1 MSTLRSAL
9 DELGAEDLR
18 YASDDVL
25 EADVAELE
33 RTAGA
38 VEVELARRAAEID
51 RRGSFRR
58 DGYLSIS
65 SWLAHRFR
73 MAFSAATQLVR
84 VARAFEHIPRT
95 REALATGEISRSAV
109 AVLVAAHET
118 DPGEFSNVEAG
129 FVDAAATLSIRDLKR
144 AVAHWRDAVDHRRA
158 EEDAQHVFQLRRLHV
173 SPTLQGMVRVDGD
186 LDPETGQVLI
196 TALRSV
202 LDPEERLPVTDQRTF
217 AQRRADALGEICRRW
232 LDSTDRPQVS
242 GERPHVTITVD
253 LEALEGRSGLRC
265 ELDDAGTITPET
277 ARRWACDASIARVIT
292 RGRCEPLE
300 AGRRT
305 PAVPASMR
313 RAVVVRDGGCRS
325 PGYDRP
331 HGWCD
336 AHHVQHW
343 ADGGPTSLS
352 NLVLL
357 CRPHHRLIHQ
367 RFRMEMVQRR
377 PVFLRPDGSPLEDR
391 ATPATC
397 GR

>member
-1 MSTLRSAL
+1 MLRQVSALRSAL

-18 YASDDVL
+18 YSSDEGL
-25 EADVAELE
+25 EADFTELE
-33 RTAGA
+33 RAAGA
-38 VEVELARRAAEID
+38 VEAQLARRAAEID

-84 VARAFEHIPRT
+84 LARAFEHMPWT
-95 REALATGEISRSAV
+95 REALAEGDISRSAA
-109 AVLVAAHET
+109 AVLVAAREA
-118 DPGEFSNVEAG
+118 DPDEFSRMEEG
-129 FVDAAATLSIRDLKR
+129 FVETARTLPIHDLKR
-144 AVAHWRDAVDHRRA
+144 TVAHWRQAVDHRRA
-158 EEDAQHVFQLRRLHV
+158 EEHAERVFQLRRLHV
-173 SPTLQGMVRVDGD
+173 SPTLEGLVRVDGD

-202 LDPEERLPVTDQRTF
+202 LDAEERQPWTDHRTF
-217 AQRRADALGEICRRW
+217 PQRKADALGEICRRW

-253 LEALEGRSGLRC
+253 LEALEGRSGFRC
-265 ELDDAGTITPET
+265 ELGDAGTITPEI

-292 RGRCEPLE
+292 RGRSEPLE

-305 PAVPASMR
+305 SVVPASLR
-313 RAVVVRDGGCRS
+313 RAVVVRDGGCRF
-325 PGYDRP
+325 PGCDRP
-331 HGWCD
+331 QGWCD

-357 CRPHHRLIHQ
+357 CRPHHRLIH
-367 RFRMEMVQRR
+367 REFGVRVVEGR
-377 PVFLRPDGSPLEDR
+377 PAFLRPDGTPLEDR
-391 ATPATC
+391 APP
-397 GR
+397 

>member
-1 MSTLRSAL
+1 MSTLRSVL
-9 DELGAEDLR
+9 DELGADDLR
-18 YASDDVL
+18 YASDDEL
-25 EADVAELE
+25 EADFAELE
-33 RTAGA
+33 RAAGA
-38 VEVELARRAAEID
+38 VEGELARRAAEID
-51 RRGSFRR
+51 RRASFRR

-84 VARAFEHIPRT
+84 VARALEHMPRT
-95 REALATGEISRSAV
+95 REALAGGEISRSAA
-109 AVLVAAHET
+109 AVLVAAREV
-118 DPGEFSNVEAG
+118 DPAEFSRVEEV
-129 FVDAAATLSIRDLKR
+129 FVDTAGTIPIRDLKR
-144 AVAHWRDAVDHRRA
+144 ALAHWRDAVDHRQT
-158 EEDAQHVFQLRRLHV
+158 EEDAEHLVQLRRLHV

-196 TALRSV
+196 AALRSV
-202 LDPEERLPVTDQRTF
+202 IDAEERQPGTDRRTF

-232 LDSTDRPQVS
+232 LDSADRPQVS

-253 LEALEGRSGLRC
+253 LEALEGRSGFRC

-292 RGRCEPLE
+292 VGRSEPLE
-300 AGRRT
+300 VGRRT
-305 PAVPASMR
+305 PVVPASLR
-313 RAVVVRDGGCRS
+313 RAVAVRDGGCRF
-325 PGYDRP
+325 PGCDRP

-367 RFRMEMVQRR
+367 RFGLEMIHGR
-377 PVFLRPDGSPLEDR
+377 PMFRRPDGSLEDR
-391 ATPATC
+391 APPATC